1 MAQDG
6 KLTRRVMGML
16 STRLPEVGLESV
28 ADPRDARGK
37 QWPLSALLK
46 AMLLGLMA
54 GCKSLAQVETMTDE
68 LSPLVR
74 RRLKLR
80 GRVAD
85 TTMRDLAVVLEPEEI
100 CKLIRESGQ
109 RAQRRKALEPDGL
122 PLDVVAMDGKSTA
135 VEELD
140 NKYAQTHK
148 DKGGLG
154 ACGLVRTITC
164 TKVSARAR
172 ACLEVIPMGAK
183 GNEVGFFKQ
192 AFEQLLKS
200 HPKSFDLVTY
210 DAGAYS
216 AANAKVV
223 VGAEKD
229 YLFGLKDNR
238 KFLRQKAEAVLGK
251 STNVQAE
258 TVDVLSKGDNVR
270 VIRRLYLAEAP
281 NGYRDIRS
289 VRTVL
294 RVQSQ
299 KLDGADKVLATE
311 DRYFISS
318 RLHTLLSPA
327 QWLELVRRHWAVET
341 CHNVLDVAFEE
352 DKHPWITHSAQGMLV
367 VLLLRRLAYNLLA
380 LFRSVTQR
388 SDEKRRTPWKTLF
401 RWVTKALEQATEVHF
416 SGLRA
421 REVTPVFS

>member
-1 MAQDG
+1 
-6 KLTRRVMGML
+6 ML

-37 QWPLSALLK
+37 QWPLPALLN
-46 AMLLGLMA
+46 AVLLGLMA

-85 TTMRDLAVVLEPEEI
+85 TTMRDMAVALAPEEI
-100 CKLIRESGQ
+100 CKLIRKSGQ

-140 NKYAQTHK
+140 QKYAQTHK

-164 TKVSARAR
+164 TKVSARAK

-192 AFEQLLKS
+192 AFEQLLTN
-200 HPKSFDLVTY
+200 HPKSFDLV
-210 DAGAYS
+210 AYS

-251 STNVQAE
+251 STNLQAE

-281 NGYRDIRS
+281 NGYRDIKS
-289 VRTVL
+289 VRTIL
-294 RVQSQ
+294 RVQAE
-299 KLDGADKVLATE
+299 KTDGVGKTLSTE

-318 RLHTLLSPA
+318 RLHGLLTPA

-380 LFRSVTQR
+380 LFRAVTQR

-401 RWVTKALEQATEVHF
+401 RWVTKAIEQATEEHV
-416 SGLRA
+416 SGLRV